1 MSKDAHDFDYWT
13 TDLIIMFNNANETI
27 CDDCNMYLNAD
38 SILIFSPKGLD
49 LEVLLDPLEEQLNL
63 PSVFVQKSNL
73 FCFKEEVVGIVRKRP
88 VQFWSI
94 INNASNRSWI
104 VAFVSLAAKP
114 DSLVT
119 KDIVLSVKQVFT
131 LLNLIIGTK
140 LLSDNEECS
149 SFFNGKE
156 PCKIKVSTVKDIA
169 RKLLILNPVHGV
181 DIMNVCI
188 SDSVEY
194 WNLCC
199 NINLRVNSDSR
210 FCSSECSPS
219 KNGKAEV
226 NNGGVNSIETST
238 QFKLFRDSSLLGL
251 TNHIEGKLFI
261 DSVITE
267 SVGLGDNTPIGGEGS
282 ETEIVRT
289 FGMSLNDVNKFP
301 KTRTTRKLCEY
312 KHAKMIP
319 MSEAP
324 AFCSVVV
331 FADNTIEL
339 TLEPI
344 CDLMNAY
351 LLHFKIGCKGKRFK
365 CGIRFAKY
373 TLMCMS

>member
-1 MSKDAHDFDYWT
+1 M
-13 TDLIIMFNNANETI
+13 
-27 CDDCNMYLNAD
+27 
-38 SILIFSPKGLD
+38 
-49 LEVLLDPLEEQLNL
+49 
-63 PSVFVQKSNL
+63 
-73 FCFKEEVVGIVRKRP
+73 
-88 VQFWSI
+88 QFWSI

-181 DIMNVCI
+181 DIVNVCI
-188 SDSVEY
+188 GDSVEY

-226 NNGGVNSIETST
+226 NYGGVNSIETST

-267 SVGLGDNTPIGGEGS
+267 SVGLGDNTPIGGE
-282 ETEIVRT
+282 V
-289 FGMSLNDVNKFP
+289 P
-301 KTRTTRKLCEY
+301 KPRLYERL
-312 KHAKMIP
+312 A
-319 MSEAP
+319 
-324 AFCSVVV
+324 
-331 FADNTIEL
+331 
-339 TLEPI
+339 
-344 CDLMNAY
+344 
-351 LLHFKIGCKGKRFK
+351 
-365 CGIRFAKY
+365 
-373 TLMCMS
+373 

>member
-1 MSKDAHDFDYWT
+1 
-13 TDLIIMFNNANETI
+13 
-27 CDDCNMYLNAD
+27 
-38 SILIFSPKGLD
+38 
-49 LEVLLDPLEEQLNL
+49 
-63 PSVFVQKSNL
+63 
-73 FCFKEEVVGIVRKRP
+73 
-88 VQFWSI
+88 
-94 INNASNRSWI
+94 
-104 VAFVSLAAKP
+104 
-114 DSLVT
+114 
-119 KDIVLSVKQVFT
+119 
-131 LLNLIIGTK
+131 
-140 LLSDNEECS
+140 
-149 SFFNGKE
+149 
-156 PCKIKVSTVKDIA
+156 
-169 RKLLILNPVHGV
+169 
-181 DIMNVCI
+181 MNVCI

-226 NNGGVNSIETST
+226 NYGGVNSIETST

-344 CDLMNAY
+344 CDLIENELSRIADS
-351 LLHFKIGCKGKRFK
+351 
-365 CGIRFAKY
+365 AEAVP
-373 TLMCMS
+373 SVS